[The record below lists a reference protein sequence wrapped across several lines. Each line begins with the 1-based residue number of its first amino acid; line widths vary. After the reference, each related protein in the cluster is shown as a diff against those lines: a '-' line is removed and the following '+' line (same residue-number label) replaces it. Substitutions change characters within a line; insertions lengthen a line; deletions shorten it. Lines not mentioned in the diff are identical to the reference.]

1 MTKKHLTEEEKAEI
15 RKNLMAQAA
24 EIYEKKKG
32 EQMSWEEELKER
44 LHNDDFLFSSTD
56 EAGDPAPLVEIPF
69 SELKLIVREI
79 LLSSETIERSAESV
93 FEAMGLDDWGVANDE
108 EKEDSLNIA
117 AAALAAALV

>member
-1 MTKKHLTEEEKAEI
+1 
-15 RKNLMAQAA
+15 
-24 EIYEKKKG
+24 
-32 EQMSWEEELKER
+32 MSWEEELEER

-56 EAGDPAPLVEIPF
+56 AAGDPTPLVEIPL
-69 SELKLIVREI
+69 SELKLIVREV
-79 LLSSETIERSAESV
+79 LLSSETIERSAETV

>member
-1 MTKKHLTEEEKAEI
+1 
-15 RKNLMAQAA
+15 
-24 EIYEKKKG
+24 
-32 EQMSWEEELKER
+32 MSWEKELKER

-56 EAGDPAPLVEIPF
+56 EAGDPAPLVEIPL

-108 EKEDSLNIA
+108 QKEDSLDIA

>member
-1 MTKKHLTEEEKAEI
+1 
-15 RKNLMAQAA
+15 
-24 EIYEKKKG
+24 
-32 EQMSWEEELKER
+32 MSWEEELEER
-44 LHNDDFLFSSTD
+44 LYNDDFLFSSTD
-56 EAGDPAPLVEIPF
+56 EAGDPTPLVEIPL

-79 LLSSETIERSAESV
+79 LLSSETIERSAETV